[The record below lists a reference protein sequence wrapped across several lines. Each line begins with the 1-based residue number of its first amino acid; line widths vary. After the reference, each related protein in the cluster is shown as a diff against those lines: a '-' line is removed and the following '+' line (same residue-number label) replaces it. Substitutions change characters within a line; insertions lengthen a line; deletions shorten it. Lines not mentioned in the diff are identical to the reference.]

1 MTGGLRDQDVN
12 SIVSMIHA
20 YPDVVEAKV
29 FGSRAM
35 GNYKPGS
42 DIDIA
47 LFLEANELQHRM
59 KIVNELHDRLEEE
72 LVLPYFFDLLDY
84 DTIVNEALK
93 EHIDRVGTVIYRK

>member
-1 MTGGLRDQDVN
+1 MTGGLSDQDVN
-12 SIVSMIHA
+12 SIVSMIYA
-20 YPDVVEAKV
+20 YPDVVEARV

-35 GNYKPGS
+35 GNYKAGS

-47 LFLEANELQHRM
+47 LFLETKEQQHRM

-84 DTIVNEALK
+84 DSIENEALK